1 MKNIIQISLI
11 IMVILLLSA
20 CAPVDYSQEAVY
32 PEARPDQALVY
43 FYRTPGFIG
52 STYRFNLSEKKQIVG
67 AMAQDSYFYLFTS
80 PGEHV
85 FSVNDGNPEQAASIS
100 MTLQAGQ
107 TYYVRVDIEY
117 EVFGGKPVFT
127 VVNKADAMTL
137 LPSRV
142 YVVPSKRGASNYN
155 VHAEQ

>member
-1 MKNIIQISLI
+1 MKNFIHFTLI
-11 IMVILLLSA
+11 ILVILLFSA
-20 CAPVDYSQEAVY
+20 CASVDYSQKAVY
-32 PEARPDQALVY
+32 PEARSDQALVY

-52 STYRFNLSEKKQIVG
+52 STYRFNISEKKKIVG

-85 FSVNDGNPEQAASIS
+85 FSVDDSNLEQGESIT
-100 MTLQAGQ
+100 MNVQAGQ

-127 VVNKADAMTL
+127 PVDKAEAMTL
-137 LPSRV
+137 LPGRV
-142 YVVPSKRGASNYN
+142 YVVPSKRGTSNYN
-155 VHAEQ
+155 VYAE

>member
-1 MKNIIQISLI
+1 
-11 IMVILLLSA
+11 
-20 CAPVDYSQEAVY
+20 
-32 PEARPDQALVY
+32 
-43 FYRTPGFIG
+43 
-52 STYRFNLSEKKQIVG
+52 
-67 AMAQDSYFYLFTS
+67 MAQDSYFYLFTP

-85 FSVNDGNPEQAASIS
+85 FSVNDGNPERDASIT

-127 VVNKADAMTL
+127 VVNKAEAMRL

-142 YVVPSKRGASNYN
+142 YVVPSKTGSSNYN

>member
-1 MKNIIQISLI
+1 MKNFIYFILI
-11 IMVILLLSA
+11 ILVILLFSA

-32 PEARPDQALVY
+32 PEATPDQALVY

-52 STYRFNLSEKKQIVG
+52 STYRFNVLEKKKIVG

-80 PGEHV
+80 PDEHV
-85 FSVNDGNPEQAASIS
+85 FSVDDGNLEQGESIT
-100 MTLQAGQ
+100 MNLQAGQ

-127 VVNKADAMTL
+127 VVNKAEAMTL
-137 LPSRV
+137 LPGRV
-142 YVVPSKRGASNYN
+142 YVVPSKRGTSNYN
-155 VHAEQ
+155 VYAE